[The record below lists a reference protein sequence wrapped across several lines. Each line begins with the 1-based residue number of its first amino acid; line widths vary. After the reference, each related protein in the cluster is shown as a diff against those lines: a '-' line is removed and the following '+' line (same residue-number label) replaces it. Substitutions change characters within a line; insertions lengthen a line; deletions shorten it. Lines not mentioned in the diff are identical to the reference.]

1 MYAGRREVIDHIL
14 VSRFLVTR
22 TASVDTGGVRPES
35 IGPEPPTRSDEDA
48 SDHAPVFAR
57 FDL

>member
-1 MYAGRREVIDHIL
+1 MIDHIL

-22 TASVDTGGVRPES
+22 TASVDTGGVQPES
-35 IGPEPPTRSDEDA
+35 IGPEPPTRSDADA